1 MFVAFVGHSRNASYA
16 RGLTRLAL
24 DNLARLVGALLLLR
38 RRRTIVATVTIPLSS
53 SRDIVRILSSLE
65 GSKAGCLQV
74 LHLFASARG
83 DTRVKRGRTH
93 ELVALTLLSL
103 VATVDTRNITHCS
116 ILRPSLT
123 KNFAL

>member
-1 MFVAFVGHSRNASYA
+1 MFVAFVGHSPNASYA

-38 RRRTIVATVTIPLSS
+38 RRRTIVTTVAVLFSS
-53 SRDIVRILSSLE
+53 ARDIFRILSSLE

-83 DTRVKRGRTH
+83 DTRVRRGGRT
-93 ELVALTLLSL
+93 TWW
-103 VATVDTRNITHCS
+103 
-116 ILRPSLT
+116 PSL
-123 KNFAL
+123 FFRL